1 MSAVPAMNVLAY
13 ASTLIASPPPDV
25 NDSKYLDY
33 LADDKQFMA
42 ALTGSMAPNH
52 LRTGA
57 PDAYSSIIN
66 AAEAN
71 VGNLSVEERAQ
82 IIQSARMI
90 PAAGYRSDPADAA
103 AAIVK
108 NMERMSNNQG
118 YTGPD
123 AGVVVATTPAV
134 GGDPKQIT
142 RGEILDNENFGN
154 LVNSV
159 FTAAGG
165 KSSMPANLQGRGL
178 MDGSMPGSAFAP
190 AGPRG
195 VLGAGDMKT
204 WSEAERVEYLNKV
217 AAAGRDGVMS
227 SQECAELGQM
237 AGNNMRNGD
246 NEPTAVT
253 STSTS
258 FVNKAGPISKDDLL
272 ENGTFE
278 KHLNSIALLG
288 AEANGAE
295 AKALHHAIAT
305 ADYGA
310 LGYDERVALVQA
322 FNAATADN
330 NVTAQEI
337 TAMTQMVQGF
347 QKTSNAAG
355 PAAGGT
361 TLSNGL
367 VVSNNDVAKPGNFMS
382 MVNTVL
388 DRSGVTTTSTHL
400 NGTTYHGVTPFTN
413 NQTTVPMLRSLDVAG
428 LMPQERLEV
437 LEMISQA
444 ASNGDVSYDEARAIS
459 ERVRSFNPQGVQRS

>member
-1 MSAVPAMNVLAY
+1 MAAVFATNISAFARTSV
-13 ASTLIASPPPDV
+13 ASPPPDV
-25 NDSKYLDY
+25 NDPKYLDY
-33 LADDKQFMA
+33 LADDRQFLA
-42 ALTGSMAPNH
+42 TLTGAMAPNH

-66 AAEAN
+66 AATAN
-71 VGNLSVEERAQ
+71 VGNLSPEERAQ
-82 IIQSARMI
+82 IIQSARII

-108 NMERMSNNQG
+108 NIERNSNNQG

-123 AGVVVATTPAV
+123 AATVVTTTPTAA
-134 GGDPKQIT
+134 GGTNQVT
-142 RGEILDNENFGN
+142 RGQILDDENFGN

-165 KSSMPANLQGRGL
+165 KSSMPANLLGRGL
-178 MDGSMPGSAFAP
+178 MDGSMPASTFAP

-195 VLGAGDMKT
+195 VLGAGDMTK

-217 AAAGRDGVMS
+217 AAAGSDGVMS
-227 SQECAELGQM
+227 TQECAELGQM

-246 NEPTAVT
+246 DEPTAVT
-253 STSTS
+253 STSMS
-258 FVNKAGPISKDDLL
+258 FFNKAGPISKDDLM

-288 AEANGAE
+288 AEANGVE

-337 TAMTQMVQGF
+337 TAITQMFEGF
-347 QKTSNAAG
+347 QKTSDSAG
-355 PAAGGT
+355 PDAGGT

-367 VVSNNDVAKPGNFMS
+367 VVSNDDVAKPANFMS

-400 NGTTYHGVTPFTN
+400 NGTTYYGVTPFTN
-413 NQTTVPMLRSLDVAG
+413 NQTTVPMLRSLDVSG
-428 LMPQERLEV
+428 LTSQQRLEV

-444 ASNGDVSYDEARAIS
+444 ASDGDVTRDEAGAIS
-459 ERVRSFNPQGVQRS
+459 ARVRSFNPQGVQRS